1 MAKAHFTV
9 VRNAAYTAA
18 SSGVRER
25 HNERKNE
32 KYYNAD
38 IVPERANMNVHFHQ
52 NFAPDGTVET
62 YEQSFNRMLEQGAIV
77 KRGLR
82 ADAKVIDEL
91 VYDVNT
97 AYFEEHGGYDFAKR
111 FYEEVYR
118 QAVKEVGSEDY
129 ILSAVMHADEKNTA
143 LSEQLGRD
151 VYHYHIHVV
160 YVPVVEKEV
169 LWTKRC
175 KDPELIGTV
184 KEVIPQISHSKKWP
198 RYKDE
203 TGKWIN
209 SYTLLQDRYYEHMKE
224 AGYIGFERGERGS
237 TAEHLEVLDYK
248 IQQDAIRLEQLD
260 KQVERKE
267 TQLDR
272 LDEKVSVKAKAA
284 ATVGEI
290 KKMGKPALLGS
301 GFSVTNDEMKTLKT
315 LAKKSVNAD
324 KKVAD
329 ANRKREAAERERN
342 SAVKERDE
350 LKGRSAAAK
359 KTDPTITE
367 HIRWFNKF
375 IEAFRRAPK
384 RLMAAIEDIM
394 RSPPERPL
402 PEREAPKR
410 DNNRARTEAR

>member
-1 MAKAHFTV
+1 MAKTHFTV
-9 VRNAAYTAA
+9 VRNAAYTA
-18 SSGVRER
+18 SSIGVSER

-32 KYYNAD
+32 AYYNAD
-38 IVPERANMNVHFHQ
+38 IVPERACMNVHFHQ
-52 NFAPDGTVET
+52 NFTPDGTVET
-62 YEQSFNRMLEQGAIV
+62 YEQSFNRMLEEGTIV

-82 ADAKVIDEL
+82 ADAKVFDEL

-97 AYFEEHGGYDFAKR
+97 AYFEENGGYDFAKK

-129 ILSAVMHADEKNTA
+129 ILSAVMHADEKNIA
-143 LSEQLGRD
+143 LSEHLGRD
-151 VYHYHIHVV
+151 VFHYHIHVV

-175 KDPELIGTV
+175 KDQELVGTI

-209 SYTLLQDRYYEHMKE
+209 SYTLLQDRYFENMKQ
-224 AGYIGFERGERGS
+224 AGFIGFERGERGS

-248 IQQDAIRLEQLD
+248 IQQDNIRLEQLD

-267 TQLDR
+267 SQLER

-284 ATVGEI
+284 ATVKEI
-290 KKMGKPALLGS
+290 ETMGKPALLGS
-301 GFSVTNDEMKTLKT
+301 GFSVTADEMKTLKT

-324 KKVAD
+324 KKIAD
-329 ANRKREAAERERN
+329 ANRRRDTAAIERN
-342 SAVKERDE
+342 KAVKERDE
-350 LKGRSAAAK
+350 LKGRTAAAK
-359 KTDPTITE
+359 KHDPTITE
-367 HIRWFNKF
+367 HLRWFNKF

-384 RLMAAIEDIM
+384 RLMQVIEDIM
-394 RSPPERPL
+394 RSPPERSAL
-402 PEREAPKR
+402 EREAPER
-410 DNNRARTEAR
+410 DRNRARTEAR